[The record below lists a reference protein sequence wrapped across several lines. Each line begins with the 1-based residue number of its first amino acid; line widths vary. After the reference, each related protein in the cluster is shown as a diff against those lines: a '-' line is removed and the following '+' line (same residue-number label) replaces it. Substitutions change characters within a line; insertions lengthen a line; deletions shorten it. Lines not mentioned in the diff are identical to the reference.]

1 MTTIIPTRPDSTN
14 QTSQELSE
22 VDQSTRSTKIDA
34 SSGQGMYPPAPN
46 EDPITDPVCG
56 MAVTVRSPLV
66 VQYQDKAFYFCNAI
80 CKNKFIDDPSRYL
93 EVHGDG
99 PEP

>member
-14 QTSQELSE
+14 QTSQEL
-22 VDQSTRSTKIDA
+22 A
-34 SSGQGMYPPAPN
+34 SSVHGMYPPAPN
-46 EDPITDPVCG
+46 EDPVTDPVCG
-56 MAVTVRSPLV
+56 MAVTVHSPLV
-66 VQYQDKAFYFCNAI
+66 VQYQDTAFYFCNAI

-99 PEP
+99 PEHRGK